1 MENGWERD
9 RSEQA
14 VSRVTKLQER
24 DGKSLIM
31 DQATDTRRKNRVTTE
46 EQQNLVIKMEV
57 ISDDLQFSGL

>member
-14 VSRVTKLQER
+14 FSRVTKLQER

-31 DQATDTRRKNRVTTE
+31 DQATDTGRKNRVTTE
-46 EQQNLVIKMEV
+46 EQQNLGIKKEV
-57 ISDDLQFSGL
+57 IADDLQFSGL